1 MNDRCSFHKAN
12 DKSVIR
18 HLTFIQPLLDNTA
31 VAEIYPQSVF
41 GMLSAT
47 TEKGA

>member
-1 MNDRCSFHKAN
+1 MIDVLFYKTD
-12 DKSVIR
+12 DKSVIG
-18 HLTFIQPLLDNTA
+18 HLTYIKPLLDNTA

>member
-1 MNDRCSFHKAN
+1 MIDVLFYKAN
-12 DKSVIR
+12 DRSVIG
-18 HLTFIQPLLDNTA
+18 HLTFIQLLLDNTA

-47 TEKGA
+47 IEKGA